1 MIATVARQA
10 GGGLNSM
17 SMSASSVRRAAPEAA
32 RGGHIVVRGL
42 QKRYGAL
49 RVFDGVNLEVAEREI
64 VALVGPSGC
73 GKTTLLRCIDGLI
86 PAEGEVSVDG
96 EIVRE
101 PRPGIAMVFQHFG
114 LFPWKTVYDNVA
126 YGLRMAGVAAAEVA
140 CRVPHFINLVGLSG
154 FEKAYPYQLSGG
166 MQQRCGLARALAV
179 DPRVLLM
186 DEPFA
191 AVDAQTREI
200 LQFELLRIWERQ
212 PTTMLFVTHSIEE
225 AVLMGDRV
233 VVLKGRPSRIH
244 EEIAV
249 DLPRPRSRETLS
261 LPRFAELRERVWS
274 TLMSEARKAEFD
286 IER

>member
-1 MIATVARQA
+1 
-10 GGGLNSM
+10 M
-17 SMSASSVRRAAPEAA
+17 SMTASGIRRVAPAAAQ
-32 RGGHIVVRGL
+32 GGHIVVRGL
-42 QKRYGAL
+42 KKCYGAFS
-49 RVFDGVNLEVAEREI
+49 VFEGVDLEVAEREI

-86 PAEGEVSVDG
+86 AAEGEVSVDG

-101 PRPGIAMVFQHFG
+101 PRAGIAMVFQHFG

-126 YGLRMAGVAAAEVA
+126 YGLRMAGADRAEIA
-140 CRVPHFINLVGLSG
+140 RRVPQFVSLVGLAG

-166 MQQRCGLARALAV
+166 MQQRCGLARALAI

-233 VVLKGRPSRIH
+233 VVLKGRPARIH
-244 EEIAV
+244 EDIAV
-249 DLPRPRSRETLS
+249 DLPRPRSRATLT

-274 TLMSEARKAEFD
+274 MLMSEAKKAEFQ
-286 IER
+286 IGP